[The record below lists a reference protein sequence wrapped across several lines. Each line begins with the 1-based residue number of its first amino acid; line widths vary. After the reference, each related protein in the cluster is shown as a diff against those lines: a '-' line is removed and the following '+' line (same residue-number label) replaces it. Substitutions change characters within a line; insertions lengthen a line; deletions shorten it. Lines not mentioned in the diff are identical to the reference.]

1 MVFQLPLGNKTVV
14 VGIHQAVV
22 LSKLTAEVLT
32 LLMEYVLYHLNILAL
47 LNDDIL
53 LEYDYRG
60 QHENNNVK

>member
-1 MVFQLPLGNKTVV
+1 MVFQLPLGDQTVV

-32 LLMEYVLYHLNILAL
+32 LLMEYALYHLNILAL
-47 LNDDIL
+47 LTDDIL

>member
-1 MVFQLPLGNKTVV
+1 MVFQLPLGDQTVIV
-14 VGIHQAVV
+14 DIHQAVV

-32 LLMEYVLYHLNILAL
+32 LLMEYAIYHLNILAL